1 MYDRQELF
9 KAHNKF
15 WQLVHKHKDEFAKIL
30 SKYIG
35 QWDLWIS
42 VKIIF

>member
-1 MYDRQELF
+1 MYDWHELF

-15 WQLVHKHKDEFAKIL
+15 WQLVHKQKDEFAKIL
-30 SKYIG
+30 SKYINP
-35 QWDLWIS
+35 WDLWIS